1 VVRRAHAQE
10 QLLLLHR
17 PVGLAGYQQQRRA
30 SAMSEELNKFVIVQA
45 VSSKSVHG
53 CFVEHVEVYG
63 LFDNFSEAYE
73 YARKNKLGVT
83 GADFMIRNILDKD
96 YWEV

>member
-1 VVRRAHAQE
+1 VVRGTHAQE

-30 SAMSEELNKFVIVQA
+30 SAMSEELNKFVVVQV
-45 VSSKSVHG
+45 VSSKSVRG
-53 CFVEHVEVYG
+53 CFVENVEVYG
-63 LFDNFSEAYE
+63 LFDSFSEAYE

-83 GADFMIRNILDKD
+83 GEDFMIRNILDKD

>member
-1 VVRRAHAQE
+1 VVRSTHAQE

-30 SAMSEELNKFVIVQA
+30 SAMSEELNKFVVVQV
-45 VSSKSVHG
+45 VSSKSVRG
-53 CFVEHVEVYG
+53 CFVENVEVYG
-63 LFDNFSEAYE
+63 LFDSFSEAYE

-83 GADFMIRNILDKD
+83 GEDFMIRNILDKD

>member
-1 VVRRAHAQE
+1 
-10 QLLLLHR
+10 
-17 PVGLAGYQQQRRA
+17 
-30 SAMSEELNKFVIVQA
+30 MSEELNKFVIVQV
-45 VSSKSVHG
+45 VSSKSVRG

-83 GADFMIRNILDKD
+83 GADFMISNILDKD

>member
-1 VVRRAHAQE
+1 VVHGTHAQE

-30 SAMSEELNKFVIVQA
+30 SAMSEELNKFVVVQV
-45 VSSKSVHG
+45 VSSKSVRG
-53 CFVEHVEVYG
+53 CFVENVEVYG
-63 LFDNFSEAYE
+63 LFDSFSEAYE

-83 GADFMIRNILDKD
+83 GEDFMIRNILDKD